1 MTAQESA
8 QVAGIERPVRLLGR
22 SPALDGLRAIAVLL
36 VVLFHAR
43 LTKLGLPRD
52 NPTDE
57 IVKGGF
63 IGVDLFF
70 VLSGFLITA
79 LLLREQA
86 ERAKV
91 RIGHFYG
98 RRLLRLLPALYL
110 VLLVHA
116 IFVYS
121 VHFRIEGGAR
131 SELATL
137 FSAVFYYANWHTLV
151 QEHVGLAGLGHLWS
165 LSIEEQFYFVWPL
178 LLAVFFGL
186 RRNIV
191 MVGAVLCVAIVGVA
205 LHRAVLW
212 NSYGW
217 GDAYYRTDARIDAL
231 LIGALL
237 ASLWVRNLTPR
248 RGLGPAAWI
257 ALGVIFICTVSARA
271 NEGFWNGF
279 GFTVVALATA
289 VVILAAVDSNWS
301 VNRFLSLP
309 PMVAVGRVSYG
320 IYLWHFPVFWAVGR
334 WGRDWPDAVRL
345 SVGFGL
351 TAFFTVL
358 SWNLFEK
365 PIMRWGRNRL
375 ERPAIA
381 PAAEAPPGAPAVG

>member
-1 MTAQESA
+1 
-8 QVAGIERPVRLLGR
+8 
-22 SPALDGLRAIAVLL
+22 
-36 VVLFHAR
+36 
-43 LTKLGLPRD
+43 
-52 NPTDE
+52 
-57 IVKGGF
+57 
-63 IGVDLFF
+63 
-70 VLSGFLITA
+70 
-79 LLLREQA
+79 
-86 ERAKV
+86 
-91 RIGHFYG
+91 
-98 RRLLRLLPALYL
+98 

>member
-43 LTKLGLPRD
+43 LTKLGIPRD

-57 IVKGGF
+57 IIRGGF
-63 IGVDLFF
+63 LGVDLFF

-98 RRLLRLLPALYL
+98 RRALRLLPALYL

-151 QEHVGLAGLGHLWS
+151 QDHVGLAGLGHLWS

-178 LLAVFFGL
+178 LLALFFGL

-191 MVGAVLCVAIVGVA
+191 MVTSVLCVAIAGIA
-205 LHRAVLW
+205 LHRAALW
-212 NSYGW
+212 NSSGW
-217 GDAYYRTDARIDAL
+217 GDAYYRTDVRIDAL

-257 ALGVIFICTVSARA
+257 ALGVVFICTLSARA
-271 NEGFWNGF
+271 NEGFWSGF

-289 VVILAAVDSNWS
+289 VIILAAVDSNWS

-334 WGRDWPDAVRL
+334 WGRAWPDAVRV

-351 TAFFTVL
+351 TALFTVL
-358 SWNLFEK
+358 SWNLLEK

-375 ERPAIA
+375 VPPTTA
-381 PAAEAPPGAPAVG
+381 PVVEAPPSAPAVG